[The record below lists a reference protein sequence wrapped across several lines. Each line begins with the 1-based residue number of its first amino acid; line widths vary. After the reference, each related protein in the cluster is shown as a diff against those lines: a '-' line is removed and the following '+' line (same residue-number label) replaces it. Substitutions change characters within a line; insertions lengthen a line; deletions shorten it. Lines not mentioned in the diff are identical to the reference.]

1 MCSYL
6 VESSGLGGSFHQ
18 AYLFEI
24 GVAAGFEGC
33 VLGLGRVGAG
43 DDGLAD
49 VDPARLVFSEP
60 IKRLVN
66 LA

>member
-1 MCSYL
+1 MKIR
-6 VESSGLGGSFHQ
+6 VD
-18 AYLFEI
+18 
-24 GVAAGFEGC
+24 AGFEGF
-33 VLGLGRVGAG
+33 VFGLGRVGAG

-49 VDPARLVFSEP
+49 VDSAGLVFSEP

>member
-1 MCSYL
+1 MKIR
-6 VESSGLGGSFHQ
+6 VD
-18 AYLFEI
+18 
-24 GVAAGFEGC
+24 AGFEGF
-33 VLGLGRVGAG
+33 VFGLGRVGAG

>member
-1 MCSYL
+1 MKIR
-6 VESSGLGGSFHQ
+6 VD
-18 AYLFEI
+18 
-24 GVAAGFEGC
+24 AGFEGL
-33 VLGLGRVGAG
+33 VFGLGRVGAG

-49 VDPARLVFSEP
+49 VDPAGLVFAEP